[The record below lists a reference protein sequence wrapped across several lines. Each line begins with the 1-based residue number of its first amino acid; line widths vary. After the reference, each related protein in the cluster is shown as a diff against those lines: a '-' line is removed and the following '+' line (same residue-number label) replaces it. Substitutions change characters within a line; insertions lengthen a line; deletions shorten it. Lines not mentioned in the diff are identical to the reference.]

1 MEWLNPTSV
10 TKKIVAFLHDSTA
23 WDRDMTWS
31 FEAVKL
37 SIPSPRAKWW
47 TGLDFVHW
55 SSDFRSMVPSHASH
69 TASKVTV
76 VGSHARTGTTFKHES
91 AVGANS
97 IEVMGCAT
105 LAVATAHGIWIRSN
119 VECRAFPRDT
129 WHRAQFTQVEALK
142 ARDTVSGQ
150 PSKQFDRTTLMILS
164 LHIAPRND
172 RWSAFSWAEINKA
185 QKNQKLDFLLLSL
198 SWAYL
203 DIFAR

>member
-1 MEWLNPTSV
+1 MIP
-10 TKKIVAFLHDSTA
+10 LHGTYS
-23 WDRDMTWS
+23 DMTWS
-31 FEAVKL
+31 L
-37 SIPSPRAKWW
+37 PSSWAFPAREPVNRTWFRMC
-47 TGLDFVHW
+47 TGHQTSGLW
-55 SSDFRSMVPSHASH
+55 SHSASH